1 MLCYG
6 WLHGTTCTT
15 VLPVSPPGVKM
26 AIKSKQAEH
35 YFLYINVLGETLSL
49 YDLKEVAIYSRR
61 ICWEKEATTLI
72 SLMNTNFYQQIFGP
86 CHEY

>member
-1 MLCYG
+1 MKNVVL
-6 WLHGTTCTT
+6 WMASDHTCTT

-61 ICWEKEATTLI
+61 ICWKKKPQL
-72 SLMNTNFYQQIFGP
+72 SYL
-86 CHEY
+86 